1 MNKSLKMRSVVGDVY
16 FSYSNHAIPPSQLIA
31 QHCHDGYEILYV
43 VEGSGKYVIE
53 GAEYPIKPGTVLFAP
68 PFSYHSIIFDSN
80 TQYERYVL
88 QFFTND
94 LTSAAQEFLLSLNK
108 SLEGV
113 GCYYA
118 ADALSPSIVSIFER
132 FEYADS
138 LPEKEKKEYRRLLL
152 SEVVLLLSVATRESV
167 PRDERELGA
176 RVIKYLNEHIYK
188 DVSLDKLA
196 KKFFVSKFYLCRAF
210 KKHNGISV
218 HGYIN
223 QKRVMYAKQ
232 LIESGESA
240 SAAAYRVGFGDYSA
254 FYRAYVKLIGRA
266 PTSQEGD
273 GEIDAI

>member
-1 MNKSLKMRSVVGDVY
+1 MEKAANIRNITGDVY
-16 FSYSNHAIPPSQLIA
+16 FSFSSLASVPGNRID

-43 VEGSGKYVIE
+43 ANGSGKYVIE
-53 GAEYPIKPGTVLFAP
+53 GAEYPIRPGTILFAP
-68 PFSYHSIIFDSN
+68 PFSYHSIYLDPD
-80 TQYERYVL
+80 TQYDRYVL
-88 QFFTND
+88 QFFSGD
-94 LTSAAQEFLLSLNK
+94 LTTAVQESLSSLNK

-118 ADALSPSIVSIFER
+118 ADALSPSIISIFER
-132 FEYADS
+132 FEYADG
-138 LPEKEKKEYRRLLL
+138 LPEKERKELRRLLAC
-152 SEVVLLLSVATRESV
+152 EIILLLSVATRESI

-176 RVIKYLNEHIYK
+176 RVIKYLNEHIDK
-188 DVSLDKLA
+188 DVSLDRLA

-232 LIESGESA
+232 LIESGETA
-240 SAAAYRVGFGDYSA
+240 SSAAYRVGFGDYSA

-266 PTSQEGD
+266 PTSQG
-273 GEIDAI
+273 GENNDDKM